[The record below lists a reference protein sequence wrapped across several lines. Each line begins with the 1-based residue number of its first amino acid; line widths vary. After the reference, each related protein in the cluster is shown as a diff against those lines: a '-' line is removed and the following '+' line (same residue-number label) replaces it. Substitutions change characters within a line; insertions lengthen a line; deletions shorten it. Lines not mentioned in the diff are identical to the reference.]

1 MAAVAPPGLAPGV
14 LPETAAVYWRPRV
27 DAARLQRIGRLWT
40 LTTVAHVLPFV
51 LAGAAL
57 IWLEPLSAP
66 VALVC
71 LAHAYVIPALYAS
84 RGANVMRPA
93 RRRDVTSERTALG
106 LLGDLVDH
114 AERDLHA
121 QTGVVLERGALGTW
135 LVGESGAL
143 LVRSGGRRV
152 DCWCVGVPDPELPS
166 ADRIAHLLLAL
177 RTDEQGFATVANLAF
192 SGSRRRVRARLRPEM
207 RPALDAASSRA
218 RTAGPAP
225 SM

>member
-1 MAAVAPPGLAPGV
+1 VPAAV

-27 DAARLQRIGRLWT
+27 DAARLRRRGRFWT
-40 LTTVAHVLPFV
+40 LTTVAHVVPFL

-66 VALVC
+66 VAVLCMV
-71 LAHAYVIPALYAS
+71 HAWVIPELYAS
-84 RGANVMRPA
+84 RGANVLRPA
-93 RRRDVTSERTALG
+93 QRSDASSERTALG

-121 QTGVVLERGALGTW
+121 RTGLVVEPGRLGTW
-135 LVGESGAL
+135 VVGEAGAL

-152 DCWCVGVPDPELPS
+152 DCWCVRADAAELPS
-166 ADRIAHLLLAL
+166 ADRTAHLLLAL

-192 SGSRRRVRARLRPEM
+192 SGARGRVRRRLRREM
-207 RPALDAASSRA
+207 RPALDAARRRSGRSVQ
-218 RTAGPAP
+218 GE
-225 SM
+225 S